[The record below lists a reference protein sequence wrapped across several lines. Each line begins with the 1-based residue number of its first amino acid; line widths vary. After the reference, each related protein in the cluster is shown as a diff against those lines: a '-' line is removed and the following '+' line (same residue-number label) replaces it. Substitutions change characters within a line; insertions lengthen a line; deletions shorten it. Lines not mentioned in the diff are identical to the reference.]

1 MSTTHSF
8 ASRLL
13 DRIERAGN
21 RLPHPTT
28 LFVFLSLLIIALSWL
43 TQTLGVSA
51 IHPVTGSNI
60 EVLNLVSGEGFR
72 KIITHMV
79 TNFTGFAPLGT
90 VLVAML
96 GIGIAEYSGL
106 IGTLLRKLVLAAP
119 PRLLTFF
126 VVLAGIL
133 SSLAADA
140 GYVVLIPLAGL
151 VFLSANRH
159 PIAGITAAFAGV
171 AGGFSAN
178 LMIGPVDAILSGIST
193 EAVALV
199 NPSYEVNAAANLYF
213 IIASTFFISLIGAWI
228 TEKIVEPRLGHYEGG
243 FQEVS
248 SLTHSERRGLRFAG
262 VTSLILTG
270 LVLLCVYPENAILRH
285 PDTGSILKSPFMG
298 GIVTIIAFYIGLAG
312 MAYGIGAKTIKNDH
326 DVIKSMEISMAT
338 MASYLVLMFFA
349 AQFVNYFSWTNL
361 GLITAV
367 TGSDWLKSLQVGPVA
382 LMVIFILFSASINL
396 VVGSASAKWSI
407 MAPIF
412 VPMFYLLGIS
422 PEVTQAAYRVGDSST
437 NIITPL
443 MPYFAIVVAF
453 VAKYDEKA
461 GIGTI
466 IAAML
471 PYSILFLFSWAAMF
485 GLWIS
490 LDIPLGPGGSLF
502 VSELD
507 SSTVL

>member
-1 MSTTHSF
+1 MSTTSSF
-8 ASRLL
+8 ASRFL
-13 DRIERAGN
+13 DRVERAGN

-28 LFVFLSLLIIALSWL
+28 LFVFLSLFIIAVSWL
-43 TQTLGVSA
+43 AATLSVSA
-51 IHPVTGSNI
+51 VHPVSGDNI
-60 EVLNLVSGEGFR
+60 EVFSLVSGEGLR
-72 KIITHMV
+72 KILTHMV

-106 IGTLLRKLVLAAP
+106 ISTLLRQLVLSAP

-126 VVLAGIL
+126 VVFAGIL

-151 VFLSANRH
+151 VFISANRH

-193 EAVALV
+193 EAIALV
-199 NPSYEVNAAANLYF
+199 NPAYEVNAASNLYF
-213 IIASTFFISLIGAWI
+213 IIASSFYIAIIGAWI
-228 TEKIVEPRLGHYEGG
+228 TEKLVEPRLGQYQDSDG
-243 FQEVS
+243 QEVS
-248 SLTHSERRGLRFAG
+248 SLTHGEYRGLRFAG
-262 VTSLILTG
+262 ITALILG
-270 LVLLCVYPENAILRH
+270 VLILLCTYPDDAILRNAE
-285 PDTGSILKSPFMG
+285 TGSILKSPFMSG
-298 GIVTIIAFYIGLAG
+298 VVTIIAFFIGLCG
-312 MAYGIGAKTIKNDH
+312 LAYGLGSGTIKNDH
-326 DVIKSMEISMAT
+326 DVIKSMEVSMAT

-349 AQFVNYFSWTNL
+349 AQFVNYFAWTNL
-361 GLITAV
+361 GLISAIS
-367 TGSDWLKSLQVGPVA
+367 GSEWLKTLQIGPVA
-382 LMVIFILFSASINL
+382 LITIFILFSASINL
-396 VVGSASAKWSI
+396 VIGSASAKWSI

-453 VAKYDEKA
+453 VAKYDSKA

-471 PYSILFLFSWAAMF
+471 PYSIIFLISWTALF
-485 GLWIS
+485 GIWIS
-490 LDIPLGPGGSLF
+490 LDIPLGPGGSTF
-502 VSELD
+502 VTPAL
-507 SSTVL
+507 